1 MWIACSCRK
10 LFSDPAVNIRGL
22 RLRRAAGFP
31 PRARLRGGRGRPTRA
46 ATVSR
51 VGGKVERAVESSVI
65 AAPLVGARPADVPAR
80 PANSPETP
88 VAEAPG
94 ARAETPVEPEDGAGG
109 VEAGGEA
116 GGETD
121 GKARHA
127 SRAFAGATR
136 KVRYR
141 AGNGRSAT
149 VRRAGAVR
157 PNSGTA
163 YNRGG
168 KVRQT
173 TEGAKKSGSWLGRK
187 LKKVGD
193 IFHE

>member
-1 MWIACSCRK
+1 MGFVSAARQDFRLVLAC
-10 LFSDPAVNIRGL
+10 V
-22 RLRRAAGFP
+22 AGGD
-31 PRARLRGGRGRPTRA
+31 ARLALQRSRG
-46 ATVSR
+46 S
-51 VGGKVERAVESSVI
+51 GGKVERAVESSVI
-65 AAPLVGARPADVPAR
+65 AAPLVGAQ

-109 VEAGGEA
+109 VESGGEA

-127 SRAFAGATR
+127 SRASAGATR

-141 AGNGRSAT
+141 AGNGRGAT

-157 PNSGTA
+157 PNRGTS

-168 KVRQT
+168 KVQQT